1 MKYLHHI
8 TLLLITATGMAI
20 GFFTAPRPIPHTQ
33 GAPSAPAGIT
43 TKTDNVAERS
53 ASERL
58 AEILQQ
64 PRGTTPDKI
73 LENLSDELA
82 PSDPESAVRAL
93 MLCQT
98 RNPLGDLLER
108 LSNED
113 PSALQRLL
121 SEAKEL
127 RFRNYLEAYL
137 LKVQFSGN
145 PQGLLRKAETVQNK
159 MRTRLTLWAVESLS
173 KENPSLAL
181 EEARNLAPGTARMS
195 ILKLAMEPAMEEDPQ
210 GTLRWLA
217 QNAGEHTT
225 FQVVDAMIEYHAKHP
240 ERTKELII
248 NAPAEIQ
255 RDLVEG
261 AMVRLILSDTS
272 EALLQ
277 FLNGFPPHIQ
287 SHVIR
292 TIPGDVLEKAI
303 LPKLPT
309 ETRQAAIE
317 KITWNHDNEDLPT
330 WIDTLQT
337 QEDKDAAVRV
347 IPHLPFMEEE
357 QKTALLQK
365 LKR

>member
-1 MKYLHHI
+1 MKYLPHLM
-8 TLLLITATGMAI
+8 LLLITATGIAI
-20 GFFTAPRPIPHTQ
+20 GYFTTPRPIPQ
-33 GAPSAPAGIT
+33 VAVSAPAVIT

-58 AEILQQ
+58 AEFLQQ
-64 PRGTTPDKI
+64 PRGTIPDKI
-73 LENLSDELA
+73 LKNLSDELA

-93 MLCQT
+93 MLCET
-98 RNPLGDLLER
+98 WKPLGDLLER

-145 PQGLLRKAETVQNK
+145 PLGLLRKAETVQNK

-195 ILKLAMEPAMEEDPQ
+195 ILKVALKPAMEEDPQ
-210 GTLRWLA
+210 STLRWLA
-217 QNAGEHTT
+217 QNGGEHTT

-248 NAPAEIQ
+248 NAPAEMQ

-261 AMVRLILSDTS
+261 AMVRLILSNNS
-272 EALLQ
+272 EAMLQ
-277 FLNGFPPHIQ
+277 FLIGFPPHIQ

-292 TIPGDVLEKAI
+292 TIPGDVLEKEI
-303 LPKLPT
+303 LPKLST

-317 KITWNHDNEDLPT
+317 KITWNHDNKDLPT

-337 QEDKDAAVRV
+337 QEDKDSAARV
-347 IPHLPFMEEE
+347 IPHLPFVEEE
-357 QKTALLQK
+357 QKSALLQR
-365 LKR
+365 LKQ